1 MTNGNEERKRRL
13 AQSLR
18 ENLRRRKGQA
28 RESAAGEGAG
38 DESNGKGDEEREG
51 VAP

>member
-28 RESAAGEGAG
+28 RESAADVRGEVCGG
-38 DESNGKGDEEREG
+38 RGSEDPVLD
-51 VAP
+51 

>member
-1 MTNGNEERKRRL
+1 MSLEDERKKRL

-28 RESAAGEGAG
+28 REHAATPAIAENPQNK
-38 DESNGKGDEEREG
+38 DEL
-51 VAP
+51 